1 MLSLL
6 RLFWPL
12 CQLQRGPQDLP
23 ADPAL
28 LLRAVLFCLL
38 LGLLSLSL
46 SMPLADAAL
55 RAVVSMVI
63 SLAFWALLV
72 RTLAKPGRQ
81 LQTLTAVY
89 GTAVILNLLLLPVT
103 WLLEASGDNPSFL
116 PFLILGLMVWSIVIN
131 GHILRHTME
140 WPFFAGVALALGL
153 FTARYSLYA
162 AIFS

>member
-38 LGLLSLSL
+38 FGLLSFSL
-46 SMPLADAAL
+46 SMPFADAVL
-55 RAVVSMVI
+55 RAIVSMLI
-63 SLAFWALLV
+63 SLAIWTLLV

-81 LQTLTAVY
+81 LLTLTAIY
-89 GTAVILNLLLLPVT
+89 GTAMILNLLLLPVV

-116 PFLILGLMVWSIVIN
+116 PWLQLGLLVWSIVIN

-140 WPFFAGVALALGL
+140 WPLFAGVALALGL
-153 FTARYSLYA
+153 FTVRYSLYA